1 MATRTSQPRAETAE
15 MDLNKIA
22 SLFRETSQSQAQLLQ
37 NSIDEVRDVL
47 EVLKASQQTHSD
59 LLQILTNQSEMAEK
73 QSQRLVTV
81 VHALI
86 QATTALKELPPG
98 SARVQRA
105 PQAEQ

>member
-1 MATRTSQPRAETAE
+1 
-15 MDLNKIA
+15 MDLA
-22 SLFRETSQSQAQLLQ
+22 SLAKLFRETSQSQAQLLQ

-47 EVLKASQQTHSD
+47 EVLKASQQTHND

-81 VHALI
+81 THALI

-98 SARVQRA
+98 SARVQNGL
-105 PQAEQ
+105 PAEQ